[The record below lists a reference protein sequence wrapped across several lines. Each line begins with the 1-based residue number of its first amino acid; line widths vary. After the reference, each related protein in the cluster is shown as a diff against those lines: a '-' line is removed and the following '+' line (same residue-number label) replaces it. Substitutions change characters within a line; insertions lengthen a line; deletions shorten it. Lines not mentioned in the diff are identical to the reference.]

1 MLIFAAVL
9 LLRAAGLF
17 FYLCVILDLFSRK
30 VIAYKLSLKN
40 DSKLAL
46 GSLYGCQKTEILI
59 LRGLFFTLTAALNLL
74 LRFFV
79 SELECLFQTCAC
91 IVTWGLTFEN
101 R

>member
-1 MLIFAAVL
+1 MLISAAVL
-9 LLRAAGLF
+9 LLRDAGLF

-30 VIAYKLSLKN
+30 VIAYKLSRKVGSWFFIWL
-40 DSKLAL
+40 SKI
-46 GSLYGCQKTEILI
+46 ERLI